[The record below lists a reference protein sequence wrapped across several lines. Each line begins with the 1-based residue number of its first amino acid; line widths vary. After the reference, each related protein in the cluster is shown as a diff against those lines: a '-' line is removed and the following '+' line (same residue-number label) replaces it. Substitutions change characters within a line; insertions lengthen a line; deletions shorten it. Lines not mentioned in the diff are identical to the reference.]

1 MVKRRSASRVATGM
15 AIVAVAAFPLAATAQ
30 TVRTNLNGFEETP
43 TLSTPGNGRFTAR
56 IRSRTQTINYTLTFE
71 DTESPVTQAH
81 IHFGKFGEA
90 GPIVVFLCTNAGNG
104 PQGTQTC
111 PATGGTITGEITP
124 DLILGNAEDQ
134 GLAAGEF
141 DELVRA
147 IRAGAA
153 YVNVHT
159 EVHTGGEIRG
169 QLP

>member
-1 MVKRRSASRVATGM
+1 
-15 AIVAVAAFPLAATAQ
+15 
-30 TVRTNLNGFEETP
+30 
-43 TLSTPGNGRFTAR
+43 LSTPGNGRFIAR
-56 IRSRTQTINYTLTFE
+56 IQPRAQTINYTLNFG

-124 DLILGNAEDQ
+124 DLILGNAEAQ
-134 GLAAGEF
+134 GLAAGDF
-141 DELVRA
+141 DALVRA

-153 YVNVHT
+153 YVNVRSET
-159 EVHTGGEIRG
+159 HTGGEIRG